1 MTPQSHATARN
12 RDDEPE
18 NGPPL
23 DPTPRPGSAD
33 TTRREPDAAPSSSMS
48 DAPDQAASVQDAD
61 EPGKDIGARP
71 SSNICDCEA
80 DDWDQTAA
88 SDADGGHSITAGA
101 AGGHEQHTSEP
112 NSHQSRN
119 TPDEAR
125 HGQVG
130 EDRDGPAR
138 SCHRCGRTRTPQW
151 RNGPDGYGTLC
162 NVCGSPPHHG
172 QHDHSPE
179 LSNSIRPELATPNLH
194 HRVTVTTTT
203 TTSRLSA
210 LPIHA
215 RHGTTCNANAGRD
228 AAPAMEQQHS
238 TSKVTVEY
246 FDPHNVYRLIS
257 PGLVGRLPLR
267 NLHWQSHAGPL
278 RSIDSLH
285 VDLVEGGDA
294 GAAESSAPAALRE
307 SESSSS
313 RDDGFQTQ
321 HVSGQAGSS
330 DAGERRGS
338 ASLQPKPARAQRRH
352 QIPGLRRTSYLKVLF
367 VRCDDN
373 DSYKSAVRAE
383 IREWVK
389 AHTPPSLSSKKASK
403 QEKHDAFEWL
413 IVHVVLPN
421 TAAATQPRSGGK
433 TDGTGSDKTSS
444 SRWRTGSTPLMEKL
458 RSDFN
463 SSAKGSPDRVAQIRI
478 GINDVPYDQLPRV
491 VPAVPSGYSETE
503 HDAENAWNDLVTK
516 FKGLILSS
524 FDQRV
529 TQYEED
535 IKEKD
540 GQRSLPGWNFCTFFI
555 LKEGLARGFES
566 VGLVEDA
573 LVGYDELSVGLDSV
587 LQEQAASGSP
597 ESHGGAMLGHTD
609 ELKSAARVA
618 LTAAAGEDGDA
629 GAENLQSTGP
639 GQDQSAIIVSS
650 TKKPYRDMILAN
662 KVSVFDFR
670 CYIFARQIS
679 LLLRL
684 GNAWVTREELMA
696 KLRDQ
701 HESVLHGVA
710 PLAPPASHSQDPE
723 NLSMLAEICRRTL
736 EFIPT
741 ISQVMRQDI
750 AVALA
755 ETQPNVDG
763 ATLDACAAHT
773 ADDIG
778 HGDGHEPKS
787 SIPEPKT
794 MLHPARSTSL
804 YGQMPGPPPSPG
816 LFPGPGRRASVS
828 DAETKFLKVGLEELA
843 AQRAELYMLSRSILD
858 GLGKKRGWS
867 DGWRE
872 APIIGEPGLDDMVD
886 VSLDDDET
894 TAGPSQPP
902 SVSDAGIESQILR
915 TATDNTDDFYRLYEI
930 LTDKALQHFA
940 VANHRHAVHSCKA
953 DMAILKYHLKD
964 YRVAAEYFLQTTPF
978 FGDSGWSSLELSM
991 LVMYCECLGELQ
1003 SNDEFVIVALKLLT
1017 KACAAERERLEEK
1030 SALRRRASRSSQP
1043 DLSPIQSITRKLFDC
1058 AKGLKTDVKVPL
1070 ASFFTGVRLSGAPQY
1085 QEGRDTC
1092 SLSIFLYSL
1101 LPDTITIDGAKMKV
1115 ACVDGGPS
1123 RELIFETSSE
1133 LTLAPGKNS
1142 ITVHCNSVVPSNY
1155 RISHFSL
1162 QASKVYMHID
1172 RDAQQAPPR
1181 TADVFKDADVKIF
1194 QRTGA
1199 LDVRISAAKHICL
1212 DKNNSLEL
1220 ELSAGWNA
1228 LKSCEIRVRPAT
1240 GGLRLLTTEAKLVTD
1255 GVEFAKPPEAG
1266 AFFLGPTAEG
1276 ATVALQFPYSIEQ
1289 DLSDVL
1295 AKVEVTYLTESGE
1308 SFYLA
1313 KAVTVPV
1320 SLALGVNVQDVFK
1333 HKALFSRFNV
1343 STATS
1348 SPLRLHKSELLE
1360 SALFESSF
1368 GVPPANAITIFP
1380 KQPACLMYKVTR
1392 KTGSKPGKRADRIMH
1407 LRLHYRVLQTE
1418 VEDLIRDSVAAE
1430 LREAPLEQY
1439 SKLVANQVMSEVRR
1453 SLQAQ
1458 DLERAALLGDVTTSF
1473 LEAVPWERH
1482 FYGLGT
1488 VPGST
1493 EDAATKLGGV
1503 LRGWQSRNPRI
1514 TVPASTAAELS
1525 TILIPVEVPALSV
1538 VHTADMRLHRPVAGS
1553 LGDINNGT
1561 PIVNVNQALPTTLHL
1576 KWTRAWDTEAS
1587 KRADQEFSYEV
1598 GAPSDTWI
1606 IGGRRRGHFV
1616 IPGTSSASSPT
1627 GYMTSTA
1634 ETEAE
1639 IPLVLMPQREGWL
1652 AYPSV
1657 EIREIVTD
1665 AGGQESTQ
1673 ACEVDFRNLGETVRV
1688 ISERRSVTVS
1698 LDASGPGVGRSSSRA
1713 IAWTGGRESLREPT

>member
-1 MTPQSHATARN
+1 
-12 RDDEPE
+12 
-18 NGPPL
+18 
-23 DPTPRPGSAD
+23 
-33 TTRREPDAAPSSSMS
+33 
-48 DAPDQAASVQDAD
+48 
-61 EPGKDIGARP
+61 
-71 SSNICDCEA
+71 
-80 DDWDQTAA
+80 
-88 SDADGGHSITAGA
+88 
-101 AGGHEQHTSEP
+101 
-112 NSHQSRN
+112 
-119 TPDEAR
+119 
-125 HGQVG
+125 
-130 EDRDGPAR
+130 
-138 SCHRCGRTRTPQW
+138 
-151 RNGPDGYGTLC
+151 
-162 NVCGSPPHHG
+162 
-172 QHDHSPE
+172 
-179 LSNSIRPELATPNLH
+179 
-194 HRVTVTTTT
+194 
-203 TTSRLSA
+203 
-210 LPIHA
+210 
-215 RHGTTCNANAGRD
+215 
-228 AAPAMEQQHS
+228 MEQQHS

-294 GAAESSAPAALRE
+294 GAADSSAPAALRE

-763 ATLDACAAHT
+763 ATLDAVASETVDNLVASFAFSVAQQILAQT
-773 ADDIG
+773 STSALPIPPTTLAT
-778 HGDGHEPKS
+778 GDGHEPKS

-978 FGDSGWSSLELSM
+978 FGDNGWSSLELSM

-1142 ITVHCNSVVPSNY
+1142 ITVHCNVSQSLLGASMANMAQSVVPSNY

-1162 QASKVYMHID
+1162 QASKVYMHFD

-1276 ATVALQFPYSIEQ
+1276 ARVALQFPYSIEQ

-1616 IPGTSSASSPT
+1616 IPGTSSTPSPT

-1698 LDASGPGVGRSSSRA
+1698 LDASGPG
-1713 IAWTGGRESLREPT
+1713 GGPLVFESDSLDRGTRIVA

>member
-1 MTPQSHATARN
+1 M
-12 RDDEPE
+12 
-18 NGPPL
+18 
-23 DPTPRPGSAD
+23 
-33 TTRREPDAAPSSSMS
+33 
-48 DAPDQAASVQDAD
+48 DQ
-61 EPGKDIGARP
+61 
-71 SSNICDCEA
+71 
-80 DDWDQTAA
+80 
-88 SDADGGHSITAGA
+88 
-101 AGGHEQHTSEP
+101 
-112 NSHQSRN
+112 
-119 TPDEAR
+119 
-125 HGQVG
+125 
-130 EDRDGPAR
+130 
-138 SCHRCGRTRTPQW
+138 
-151 RNGPDGYGTLC
+151 
-162 NVCGSPPHHG
+162 
-172 QHDHSPE
+172 
-179 LSNSIRPELATPNLH
+179 
-194 HRVTVTTTT
+194 
-203 TTSRLSA
+203 
-210 LPIHA
+210 
-215 RHGTTCNANAGRD
+215 
-228 AAPAMEQQHS
+228 QQHS

-246 FDPHNVYRLIS
+246 FDPHNVYRLVA

-285 VDLVEGGDA
+285 VDLVEEGDDA
-294 GAAESSAPAALRE
+294 RAPDSNNPAPASLRA

-321 HVSGQAGSS
+321 QVSGQATASS
-330 DAGERRGS
+330 DIAGERRGS
-338 ASLQPKPARAQRRH
+338 ASLHQQPKPPRAPRRH
-352 QIPGLRRTSYLKVLF
+352 QIPGLRRTPYLKVLF

-373 DSYKSAVRAE
+373 DSYKTAVRAE

-421 TAAATQPRSGGK
+421 TAAATQPRSGGAK
-433 TDGTGSDKTSS
+433 GDGTGGDKTSS

-503 HDAENAWNDLVTK
+503 HDAENAWNDLVNK

-573 LVGYDELSVGLDSV
+573 LVGYDELSVGLDAV
-587 LQEQAASGSP
+587 LHEQAASGSP
-597 ESHGGAMLGHTD
+597 ESHGGAMLAHTD
-609 ELKSAARVA
+609 ELKCAARAA

-629 GAENLQSTGP
+629 GAAENLQSAAP
-639 GQDQSAIIVSS
+639 GHDLSAIIVSS

-670 CYIFARQIS
+670 CYLFARQVS

-684 GNAWVTREELMA
+684 GNAWVTRDELMG

-701 HESVLHGVA
+701 QESVLHGVA

-741 ISQVMRQDI
+741 ISQVMRHDI
-750 AVALA
+750 ASALA
-755 ETQPNVDG
+755 ETPLPAQETPIDLDPVASETMDNLVASFAFSVAQQILAQTSTSALPIPPTTL
-763 ATLDACAAHT
+763 ATR
-773 ADDIG
+773 
-778 HGDGHEPKS
+778 DGHEPKS

-816 LFPGPGRRASVS
+816 FFPGPGRRASVS

-843 AQRAELYMLSRSILD
+843 AQRAELYMLSRSLLD

-872 APIIGEPGLDDMVD
+872 APMIGEPGLGGLED
-886 VSLDDDET
+886 VSLDDDEPT
-894 TAGPSQPP
+894 MTSPAQLP
-902 SVSDAGIESQILR
+902 SVSDAGIENQILR

-930 LTDKALQHFA
+930 LIHKALQHFS
-940 VANHRHAVHSCKA
+940 VATHRHAVHSCKA
-953 DMAILKYHLKD
+953 DMAILKHHLKD
-964 YRVAAEYFLQTTPF
+964 YHVAAQYFLETILF
-978 FGDSGWSSLELSM
+978 FGDSGWSSLELSI
-991 LVMYCECLGELQ
+991 LVMYCQCLDELQ

-1017 KACAAERERLEEK
+1017 KACAAERERLEER
-1030 SALRRRASRSSQP
+1030 SALRRRPANTSHP
-1043 DLSPIQSITRKLFDC
+1043 DLSPIQTITRKLFDC
-1058 AKGLKTDVKVPL
+1058 AKELTADVKVPL
-1070 ASFFTGVRLSGAPQY
+1070 ASFFTSVRLSGAPLY

-1092 SLSIFLYSL
+1092 SLFISLYSL
-1101 LPDTITIDGAKMKV
+1101 LPDTIHIDSARVK
-1115 ACVDGGPS
+1115 ATCLDGGPS
-1123 RELIFETSSE
+1123 RELVFEGRGDVK
-1133 LTLAPGKNS
+1133 LAPGKNS
-1142 ITVHCNSVVPSNY
+1142 ITVHCNSVVPSTY
-1155 RISHFSL
+1155 RISHLGL
-1162 QASKVYMHID
+1162 QASKVYLHFD

-1199 LDVRISAAKHICL
+1199 LDVRIWAAKHICL

-1220 ELSAGWNA
+1220 ELSTGWNT

-1240 GGLRLLTTEAKLVTD
+1240 GGLRLLTTEAKLVTPSVD
-1255 GVEFAKPPEAG
+1255 FAKAPEAG
-1266 AFFLGPTAEG
+1266 AFFLGPLVEG
-1276 ATVALQFPYSIEQ
+1276 ATVVLQFPYSVEQ
-1289 DLSDVL
+1289 DLADVL
-1295 AKVEVTYLTESGE
+1295 AKVEVTYVTEASE
-1308 SFYLA
+1308 TFYLA
-1313 KAVTVPV
+1313 KAVTIPV

-1348 SPLRLHKSELLE
+1348 SPLRLHKSELLD

-1380 KQPACLMYKVTR
+1380 KQPACLMYRVTR
-1392 KTGSKPGKRADRIMH
+1392 KAGSKPGKRSDRVMH
-1407 LRLHYRVLQTE
+1407 LKLHYRVLQTE
-1418 VEDLIRDSVAAE
+1418 VEDLIRESVEAE
-1430 LREAPLEQY
+1430 FSEAPLLQY
-1439 SKLVANQVMSEVRR
+1439 SKLVTSQVMSEIRR
-1453 SLQAQ
+1453 SLQSQ
-1458 DLERAALLGDVTTSF
+1458 DLERAALLDEVTTSF
-1473 LEAVPWERH
+1473 LEAVPWESH
-1482 FYGLGT
+1482 FYGLG
-1488 VPGST
+1488 VMPGST
-1493 EDAATKLGGV
+1493 EDAATKLSAV

-1514 TVPASTAAELS
+1514 AVPTSTAAELS
-1525 TILIPVEVPALSV
+1525 TILIPVEVPGLSV
-1538 VHTADMRLHRPVAGS
+1538 VHTADMRLHRPATGTF
-1553 LGDINNGT
+1553 GGINEEA
-1561 PIVNVNQALPTTLHL
+1561 PLVNVNQALPATLHL
-1576 KWTRAWDTEAS
+1576 KWTRAWDTETS

-1598 GAPSDTWI
+1598 SAPPDTWI

-1616 IPGTSSASSPT
+1616 IPGTSSSSSAT

-1639 IPLVLMPQREGWL
+1639 VPLVLMAQREGWL

-1657 EIREIVTD
+1657 EIREITTD
-1665 AGGQESTQ
+1665 ASSGQESSQ
-1673 ACEVDFRNLGETVRV
+1673 ACEVDWRNLGETVRV

-1698 LDASGPGVGRSSSRA
+1698 LDASGA
-1713 IAWTGGRESLREPT
+1713 GGGPLVLESESLDRGARIVA